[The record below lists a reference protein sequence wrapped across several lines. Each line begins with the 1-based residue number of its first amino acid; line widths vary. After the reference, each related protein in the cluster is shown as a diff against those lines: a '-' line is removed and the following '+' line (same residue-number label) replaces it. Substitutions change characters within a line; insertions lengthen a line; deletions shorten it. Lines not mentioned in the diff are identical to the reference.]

1 MVAGR
6 RNAGITTPA
15 GVRFSGRFVSVRE
28 SSLFNGRIAALSTRI
43 VVIAKSPQPGRS
55 KTRLSPP
62 CDQPQAARL
71 AEASLRDTLEAVA
84 ATPCEERVIALSG
97 PPGDWLPAGF
107 RIVDQGE
114 GTLDRRL
121 AHVFSRCTGPTLLIG
136 MDTPQVGPWLLEEAI
151 SSLQEPGTDAVLG
164 HAEDGGYWAIGLR
177 RPDPR
182 AFAGVPMSVAET
194 GARQEEA
201 LRALGL
207 RLGLLPTLRDVDLID
222 DARAVAAMTPG
233 GGFARAL
240 DEVESELCVS

>member
-1 MVAGR
+1 M
-6 RNAGITTPA
+6 
-15 GVRFSGRFVSVRE
+15 SVR
-28 SSLFNGRIAALSTRI
+28 L

-55 KTRLSPP
+55 KTRLMPP
-62 CDQPQAARL
+62 CDGPQAARL
-71 AEASLRDTLEAVA
+71 AEASLNDTLRAVA
-84 ATPCEERVIALSG
+84 AARCAERVLALAG
-97 PPGDWLPAGF
+97 APGDWLPVGF

-121 AHVFSRCTGPTLLIG
+121 AHVFSRCPGPTLLIG
-136 MDTPQVGPWLLEEAI
+136 MDTPQVEPWLLEESMAA
-151 SSLQEPGTDAVLG
+151 LEAPGTDAVLG

-182 AFAGVPMSVAET
+182 AFVGVPMSVAET

-201 LRALGL
+201 LRGLGL
-207 RLGLLPTLRDVDLID
+207 RVDLLPTLRDVDLID
-222 DARAVAAMTPG
+222 DARAVAAMAPA

>member
-1 MVAGR
+1 M
-6 RNAGITTPA
+6 
-15 GVRFSGRFVSVRE
+15 SVRV
-28 SSLFNGRIAALSTRI
+28 

-55 KTRLSPP
+55 KTRLMPP
-62 CDQPQAARL
+62 CDPPQAARL
-71 AEASLRDTLEAVA
+71 AEASLRDTLRAVA
-84 ATPCEERVIALSG
+84 ATRCRERVLALAG
-97 PPGDWLPAGF
+97 PRGDWLPGGF
-107 RIVDQGE
+107 EVVDQSE

-121 AHVFSRCTGPTLLIG
+121 AHVFSRCIGPTLLIG

-151 SSLQEPGTDAVLG
+151 ASLEAPGTDAVLG

-201 LRALGL
+201 LLGMGL
-207 RLGLLPTLRDVDLID
+207 RVDLLPTLRDVDLIG
-222 DARAVAAMTPG
+222 DARAVAAMAPG